1 MKGFRALATLL
12 GAVVVLA
19 GVFWA
24 GYTVASPSSAPT
36 KDAAPT
42 TVEATSGTIE
52 HKIVLTASVSRQA
65 LPLTVNALE
74 GYVLK
79 VTDASTASQGD
90 ILYQVDARPVFAVVG
105 STPFWRDL
113 APGDSGDDVA
123 QLNQMLVDTGFLAE
137 PGQKFTAATRA
148 AMKALLAEHGAG
160 FDDVVP
166 IGQLIAIP
174 SEATP
179 VMIDRSILYP
189 GARLSGGERAISILD
204 RDPSFAMIVTPTQ
217 AGMIPPGTTVRVHH
231 GELTWDGVVG
241 QSSTTDEGI
250 SLELLG
256 ADGGLV
262 CGEEC
267 DALPPTA
274 TASLLTDVVLVPP
287 ATGVTVPVAAISTHA
302 DGTTSVTRV
311 AGDAQESVNVTVV
324 GVSGGLA
331 VVEGV
336 EEGDTLLLSGPQE
349 EESLPGSS
357 PSRTSPFATRPP
369 CPSSSTA

>member
-137 PGQKFTAATRA
+137 PGQKFTATTRA

-349 EESLPGSS
+349 EES
-357 PSRTSPFATRPP
+357 
-369 CPSSSTA
+369 